1 MRETTSGTNV
11 QRRLLDHQHR
21 RNPCQLFG
29 LVWLLEFP
37 WLLLQP
43 LLALVQLG
51 RAGLN
56 LDNASFV
63 AGGCFVDWITFNPV
77 SYASAP
83 RLSKARRAAALH
95 GPPAQSTELSTFRCG
110 RIDPDDVLL
119 FIIANYNYWIH
130 RVVLSTAL
138 FLTIEDFWNKM
149 LFV

>member
-1 MRETTSGTNV
+1 MVTLMRETTSGTNV
-11 QRRLLDHQHR
+11 QRQRLLDHQHR

-63 AGGCFVDWITFNPV
+63 AGGCFVD
-77 SYASAP
+77 
-83 RLSKARRAAALH
+83 
-95 GPPAQSTELSTFRCG
+95 
-110 RIDPDDVLL
+110 
-119 FIIANYNYWIH
+119 
-130 RVVLSTAL
+130 
-138 FLTIEDFWNKM
+138 
-149 LFV
+149 

>member
-51 RAGLN
+51 QAGLN

-63 AGGCFVDWITFNPV
+63 AGGCFVD
-77 SYASAP
+77 
-83 RLSKARRAAALH
+83 
-95 GPPAQSTELSTFRCG
+95 
-110 RIDPDDVLL
+110 
-119 FIIANYNYWIH
+119 
-130 RVVLSTAL
+130 
-138 FLTIEDFWNKM
+138 
-149 LFV
+149 